1 MYYKILSKKIKIK
14 SYVKKK
20 ETEKINV
27 KVQEKT
33 VKKSKEESE
42 KM

>member
-1 MYYKILSKKIKIK
+1 MLR
-14 SYVKKK
+14 K
-20 ETEKINV
+20 ERQKKINV